1 MEMMKTAD
9 HKYSRW
15 KDLAWRFINGAM
27 GTFFLIAAL
36 LQVSDI
42 IFYPYTKNLEEFNR
56 NLQKFITNNFMFR
69 CMHRYSISFFCWMS
83 QTSAHYLE
91 GYCSLNV
98 KALVK
103 VLVNSPYM
111 FN

>member
-15 KDLAWRFINGAM
+15 KDLAWRLINGVM

-42 IFYPYTKNLEEFNR
+42 IFYPCTKNLEEFNR
-56 NLQKFITNNFMFR
+56 NCKN
-69 CMHRYSISFFCWMS
+69 SS
-83 QTSAHYLE
+83 QTTSCFDICTNTVKLFSA
-91 GYCSLNV
+91 G
-98 KALVK
+98 
-103 VLVNSPYM
+103 
-111 FN
+111 